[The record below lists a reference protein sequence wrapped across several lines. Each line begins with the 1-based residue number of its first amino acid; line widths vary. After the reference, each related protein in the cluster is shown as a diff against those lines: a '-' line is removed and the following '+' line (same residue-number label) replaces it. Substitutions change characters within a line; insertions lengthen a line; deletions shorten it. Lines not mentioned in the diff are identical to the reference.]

1 MHSLIAWQTGPIVRH
16 GRQRY
21 ITLGALAALLLPLAP
36 PPGAQAALNDSL
48 KPDFASKR
56 TSKWLRARSSSREAR
71 IARLQ
76 HKKENHIPQPI
87 TLAPPIE
94 GQILTGSFGV
104 GVTNLEVFL
113 VRPLS
118 PETKQHLD
126 RGAKIFASLR
136 SKPGIDISKPVVAP
150 ANAAIL
156 QKALAELRSGVP
168 KPANQDMQI
177 AQVGAVKLAPSPALA
192 TKYTQHFRSI
202 EPALIRRDLRTID
215 DLLREDMME
224 QEKILGIGYL
234 GSLQEIDFFGLVRE
248 GGGPDIA
255 QARKIAQA
263 AVDQLWLTELCEFV
277 AKADATAAQV
287 PLKNGTNLSP
297 EEEWNAFY
305 LSDFHDLDFEI
316 QLRVLDTTTPG
327 PKGEFRL
334 WGEGDIVVGVR
345 AYQELVYIPEGIN
358 NGAPIRV
365 TRISNGKEKK

>member
-1 MHSLIAWQTGPIVRH
+1 M
-16 GRQRY
+16 
-21 ITLGALAALLLPLAP
+21 TLGALAALLLPLAH
-36 PPGAQAALNDSL
+36 PPGAEAALNDSL

-71 IARLQ
+71 IARIQ
-76 HKKENHIPQPI
+76 QKKEGHIPQPI

-113 VRPLS
+113 VRPLN
-118 PETKQHLD
+118 PETKQRLD

-136 SKPGIDISKPVVAP
+136 TKPGLDISKPVVAP

-192 TKYTQHFRSI
+192 NKYTQHFQSI

-305 LSDFHDLDFEI
+305 LSDFNDLDFEI

-345 AYQELVYIPEGIN
+345 AYQELVYIPEGIS